1 MKVRVKDVFRDK
13 YTNEVYQIGKELNV
27 DEKRYQEIKINTDLE
42 NLVKDNVEIPTAE

>member
-27 DEKRYQEIKINTDLE
+27 DEKRYQEIKIY
-42 NLVKDNVEIPTAE
+42 VEKIQSSKKEK

>member
-27 DEKRYQEIKINTDLE
+27 DEKRYQEIEIYVEKIQSSKKE
-42 NLVKDNVEIPTAE
+42 K